1 MTNRELED
9 KTGSRNLS
17 RLFTFRA
24 LIIGTYLLGL
34 GVSAGVLGI
43 DLPLIPMLGVIC
55 LLILVNGWTW
65 RRANGGAT
73 IGDVE
78 FFGQLS
84 IDILGLAAVLYFSG
98 GATNPFAWLFL
109 LPLMIAA
116 TVLPSHMVWALT
128 ILAIAC
134 YSLLMF
140 HFVPFGTGYSHHDH
154 YFTQHVFGMWFGF
167 IMSALLVALFVVRM
181 ATSLRRR
188 DQLLARARE
197 QYLRDEQLVTLCTL
211 ATGAAHEL
219 GTPLATMAVLVGE
232 LERTNFDD
240 STRRKLKILR
250 DQILRCK
257 KALSVLSASAGEV
270 QAEGGGLTPVTVF
283 VDQVVSEWQNQ
294 RLDRRIRVQ
303 KMHGPADAHILDE
316 YTLAQAVINLL
327 NNAAE
332 ASSEDVMLEATWD
345 ERFLTV
351 GIFDRGPGLSS
362 NVASRIADP
371 KTSNKDYGMGLGL
384 FLTHATIQRLGG
396 EIDLLTR
403 EGGGI
408 CTQIRFPLTNLS
420 A

>member
-1 MTNRELED
+1 M
-9 KTGSRNLS
+9 
-17 RLFTFRA
+17 
-24 LIIGTYLLGL
+24 IGVYLLGL
-34 GVSAGVLGI
+34 AVSTEVLGI
-43 DLPLIPMLGVIC
+43 DLPLVPMLGVIG
-55 LLILVNGWTW
+55 LLVLVNGWTW
-65 RRANGGAT
+65 WRAHGGAT

-84 IDILGLAAVLYFSG
+84 IDILGLAAVLYLSG

-116 TVLPSHMVWALT
+116 TVLPAYMVWVLT

-140 HFVPFGTGYSHHDH
+140 HFVPFGTGYAHQDH
-154 YFTQHVFGMWFGF
+154 YFIQHVFGMWCGF
-167 IMSALLVALFVVRM
+167 IMSALLVALFIVRM
-181 ATSLRRR
+181 ATTLRRR

-197 QYLRDEQLVTLCTL
+197 QYLRDEQLVALGTL

-232 LERTNFDD
+232 LERTEFDD

-257 KALSVLSASAGEV
+257 KALAVISASAGEV
-270 QAEGGGLTPVTVF
+270 QAEGGSLAPVTVF
-283 VDQVVSEWQNQ
+283 LDQVISEWQNQ
-294 RLDRRIRVQ
+294 RLDGQIRVQ
-303 KMHGPADAHILDE
+303 TMHGPAGAHILDE
-316 YTLAQAVINLL
+316 YTLKQALINLL
-327 NNAAE
+327 NNAADV
-332 ASSEDVMLEATWD
+332 SPEDVMLEAAWD

-351 GIFDRGPGLSS
+351 GILDRGCGLYS

-371 KTSNKDYGMGLGL
+371 KTSNKEYGMGLGL
-384 FLTHATIQRLGG
+384 FLTHATVQRLGG
-396 EIDLLTR
+396 EIDLLKR
-403 EGGGI
+403 KGGGI
-408 CTQIRFPLTNLS
+408 CTQIRFPLANLS